1 MSDMIRIHIF
11 VEGQTEET
19 FVHTVLYEHFSNKN
33 FHLNPILIRT
43 SSRGRGGATNYD
55 KIKWQIER
63 KCKED
68 RGSYITTMFDL
79 FKIPTN
85 FPGYHSAAKISDPY
99 KKVEHIE
106 HEWSNE
112 LNKLDNFIPY
122 ISLHEFEALLFSELQ
137 KFEEW
142 FGVDSANILAQEL
155 KQFDSPEHVNNGPQ
169 TAPSKRIANHC
180 IGYDKPLH
188 GSSIGR
194 AIGLDTIRNKC
205 NHFDKWIK
213 KLESLQKI

>member
-1 MSDMIRIHIF
+1 MSDMIRVHIF

-19 FVHTVLYEHFSNKN
+19 FVRTVLYEHFFNKN
-33 FHLNPILIRT
+33 FYLNPILIRT

-55 KIKWQIER
+55 KIKWQIEK

-68 RGSYITTMFDL
+68 HQSFVTTMFDL

-85 FPGYHSAAKISDPY
+85 FPGYESIVNISDPY

-106 HEWSNE
+106 NQWLKEINE
-112 LNKLDNFIPY
+112 FNFIPY
-122 ISLHEFEALLFSELQ
+122 ISLHEFEALLFSNLQ

-142 FGVDSANILAQEL
+142 FGRDSANILAQEL
-155 KQFDSPEHVNNGPQ
+155 KQFDSPEHVNNGPE
-169 TAPSKRIANHC
+169 TAPSKRITNQC

-188 GSSIGR
+188 GSSI
-194 AIGLDTIRNKC
+194 ALSIGLDTIRSKC
-205 NHFDKWIK
+205 KHFNRWLKRLEDLK
-213 KLESLQKI
+213 KNN